1 MDYLG
6 VGKSVFT
13 INLAIS
19 FKNKKILI
27 IDLDIL
33 NNCLHTILGIKLL
46 NKNKHDLK
54 KYIIKYNKNIDLISI
69 SQILKN
75 NEIENIKEYLNNLI
89 KEYDYIFIDMSLEC
103 FENQNK
109 KIMRKSYLNILL
121 IEPNLTEIK
130 KSQKI
135 LEMYNKEW
143 KIKKQFINIIFN
155 KYNINSIK
163 EKILKRLFEEYKIIG
178 KINFDLNY
186 NLLINKN
193 YNCKNEIKKIKKEY
207 LEIIKEL

>member
-27 IDLDIL
+27 IDSDIL

-109 KIMRKSYLNILL
+109 KIMKKSYLNILL

>member
-6 VGKSVFT
+6 VGKSIFT

-109 KIMRKSYLNILL
+109 KIMKKSYLNILL

-178 KINFDLNY
+178 KINFDLDY

>member
-13 INLAIS
+13 INMAIS

-109 KIMRKSYLNILL
+109 KIMKKSYLNILL

>member
-6 VGKSVFT
+6 VGKSIFT

-109 KIMRKSYLNILL
+109 KIMKKSYLNILL

>member
-109 KIMRKSYLNILL
+109 KIMKKSYLNILL

-193 YNCKNEIKKIKKEY
+193 YNCKNEIKKEY

>member
-1 MDYLG
+1 MAYLG
-6 VGKSVFT
+6 VGKSIFT

>member
-46 NKNKHDLK
+46 NKNKQDLK

-75 NEIENIKEYLNNLI
+75 NEIEIIKEYLNNLI
-89 KEYDYIFIDMSLEC
+89 IEYDYIFIDMSLEC

-109 KIMRKSYLNILL
+109 KIMRKSYLNMLL

-178 KINFDLNY
+178 KINFDLDY

>member
-109 KIMRKSYLNILL
+109 KIMKKSYLNILL

-163 EKILKRLFEEYKIIG
+163 EKILKRLFEEYKIIV

>member
-46 NKNKHDLK
+46 NKNKHNLK

-109 KIMRKSYLNILL
+109 KIMKKSYLNILL

-193 YNCKNEIKKIKKEY
+193 YNCKNEIKKEY

>member
-178 KINFDLNY
+178 KINFDLDY

>member
-6 VGKSVFT
+6 VGKSIFT

-27 IDLDIL
+27 VDLDIL
-33 NNCLHTILGIKLL
+33 NNCIHTILGIKLI
-46 NKNKHDLK
+46 NKNKSNLK

-69 SQILKN
+69 SQILEKN
-75 NEIENIKEYLNNLI
+75 EMEKIKDFFNNLQ

-109 KIMRKSYLNILL
+109 KIMKESYLNIFL

-135 LEMYNKEW
+135 LEIYNKEW
-143 KIKKQFINIIFN
+143 KIKKEFITIIFN

-178 KINFDLNY
+178 KINFDLDY

>member
-13 INLAIS
+13 INMAIS

-163 EKILKRLFEEYKIIG
+163 EKI
-178 KINFDLNY
+178 
-186 NLLINKN
+186 
-193 YNCKNEIKKIKKEY
+193 KKLRCI
-207 LEIIKEL
+207 

>member
-46 NKNKHDLK
+46 NKNKQDLK

-75 NEIENIKEYLNNLI
+75 NEIEIIKEYLNNLI

-109 KIMRKSYLNILL
+109 KIMRKSYLNMLL

-178 KINFDLNY
+178 KINFDLDY

>member
-1 MDYLG
+1 
-6 VGKSVFT
+6 
-13 INLAIS
+13 
-19 FKNKKILI
+19 
-27 IDLDIL
+27 
-33 NNCLHTILGIKLL
+33 
-46 NKNKHDLK
+46 
-54 KYIIKYNKNIDLISI
+54 
-69 SQILKN
+69 
-75 NEIENIKEYLNNLI
+75 
-89 KEYDYIFIDMSLEC
+89 MSLEC

-109 KIMRKSYLNILL
+109 KIMKKSYLNILL

>member
-6 VGKSVFT
+6 VGKSIFT

-75 NEIENIKEYLNNLI
+75 NEIENIKEYLNNLL

-109 KIMRKSYLNILL
+109 KIMKKSYLNIFL
-121 IEPNLTEIK
+121 IEPNLIEIK

-135 LEMYNKEW
+135 LEIYNKEW
-143 KIKKQFINIIFN
+143 KIKKEFITIIFN

-163 EKILKRLFEEYKIIG
+163 EKILKKLFEEYKIIG

>member
-33 NNCLHTILGIKLL
+33 NNCLHTILGIKLS
-46 NKNKHDLK
+46 NKNKSNFK

-69 SQILKN
+69 SQILEKN
-75 NEIENIKEYLNNLI
+75 EMEKIKDFFNNLQ

-193 YNCKNEIKKIKKEY
+193 YNCKNEIKKEY

>member
-46 NKNKHDLK
+46 NKNEHDLK

-109 KIMRKSYLNILL
+109 KIMKKSYLNILL

>member
-109 KIMRKSYLNILL
+109 KIMKKSYLNILL

>member
-13 INLAIS
+13 INMAIS

-178 KINFDLNY
+178 KINFDLDY

>member
-6 VGKSVFT
+6 VGKSIFT

-75 NEIENIKEYLNNLI
+75 NKIENIKEYLNNLL

-109 KIMRKSYLNILL
+109 KIMKKSYLNIFL

-135 LEMYNKEW
+135 LENYNKEW

>member
-13 INLAIS
+13 INMAIS

-46 NKNKHDLK
+46 NKNKHNLK

-109 KIMRKSYLNILL
+109 KIMKKSYLNILL

-178 KINFDLNY
+178 KINFDLDY

>member
-46 NKNKHDLK
+46 NNNKHDLK

-109 KIMRKSYLNILL
+109 KIMKKSYLNILL

>member
-6 VGKSVFT
+6 VGKSIFT

-178 KINFDLNY
+178 KINFDLDY

>member
-46 NKNKHDLK
+46 NKNKQDLK

-75 NEIENIKEYLNNLI
+75 NEIEIIKEYLNNLI

-178 KINFDLNY
+178 KINFDLDY

>member
-54 KYIIKYNKNIDLISI
+54 KYIKKYNKNIDLISI

-109 KIMRKSYLNILL
+109 KIMKKSYLNILL

>member
-6 VGKSVFT
+6 VGKSIFT

-19 FKNKKILI
+19 FNNKKILI

-69 SQILKN
+69 SPILKN

-109 KIMRKSYLNILL
+109 KIMKKSYLNILL

>member
-6 VGKSVFT
+6 VGKSIFT

-69 SQILKN
+69 SPILKN

-109 KIMRKSYLNILL
+109 KS
-121 IEPNLTEIK
+121 
-130 KSQKI
+130 S
-135 LEMYNKEW
+135 
-143 KIKKQFINIIFN
+143 
-155 KYNINSIK
+155 
-163 EKILKRLFEEYKIIG
+163 
-178 KINFDLNY
+178 
-186 NLLINKN
+186 
-193 YNCKNEIKKIKKEY
+193 
-207 LEIIKEL
+207 

>member
-13 INLAIS
+13 INMAIS

-130 KSQKI
+130 KSQKV

-178 KINFDLNY
+178 KINFDLDY

>member
-46 NKNKHDLK
+46 NKNKHNLK

-109 KIMRKSYLNILL
+109 KIMKKSYLNILL

>member
-6 VGKSVFT
+6 VGKSIFT

-69 SQILKN
+69 SPILKN

-178 KINFDLNY
+178 KINFDLDY

>member
-6 VGKSVFT
+6 VGKSIFT

-109 KIMRKSYLNILL
+109 KIMKKSYLNILL

-178 KINFDLNY
+178 KINFDLDY

-193 YNCKNEIKKIKKEY
+193 YNNKNEIKKIKKEY

>member
-6 VGKSVFT
+6 VGKSIFT

-19 FKNKKILI
+19 FKNKKLLI

-69 SQILKN
+69 SPILKN

-178 KINFDLNY
+178 KINFDLDY

>member
-13 INLAIS
+13 INMAIS

>member
-6 VGKSVFT
+6 VGKSIFT

-33 NNCLHTILGIKLL
+33 NNCLHTILGVKLV

-75 NEIENIKEYLNNLI
+75 NEIENIKEYLNNLL

-109 KIMRKSYLNILL
+109 KIMKKSYLNIFL

-135 LEMYNKEW
+135 LEIYNKEW
-143 KIKKQFINIIFN
+143 KIKKEFITIIFN